1 MLYSKTGVS
10 GGRLDHEHH
19 EMSETRETA
28 NADMY
33 PAIPGLAGD
42 IASGRAEEAIF
53 IHKNFAHS
61 AKFL

>member
-1 MLYSKTGVS
+1 
-10 GGRLDHEHH
+10 
-19 EMSETRETA
+19 MSETRETA

>member
-1 MLYSKTGVS
+1 M
-10 GGRLDHEHH
+10 DHEHREMNEKH
-19 EMSETRETA
+19 ETT

-53 IHKNFAHS
+53 IHKNFALC